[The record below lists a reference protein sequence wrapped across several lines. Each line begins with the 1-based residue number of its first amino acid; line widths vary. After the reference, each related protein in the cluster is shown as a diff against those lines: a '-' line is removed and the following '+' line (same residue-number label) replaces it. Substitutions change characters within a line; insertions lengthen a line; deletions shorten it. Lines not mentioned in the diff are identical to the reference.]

1 MHSLHGNDLLYFSLQ
16 IEVGS
21 DHPATFL
28 EKLKNPELQGEER
41 LEIFKSLKVLLT
53 SKPVR

>member
-1 MHSLHGNDLLYFSLQ
+1 MVTVHFFFTEQ

-21 DHPATFL
+21 DHPAAFL
-28 EKLKNPELQGEER
+28 EKLNNPELQGEER